1 MARVSP
7 LRNIHLDAK
16 AQFLVYGD
24 APPVEMVSTFGSF
37 ELEYAAIRR
46 GVGLC
51 DQPNRGVI
59 ELTGADRLEFLN
71 RMLTQQLASLG
82 LFSCARS
89 FWLNRKGRID
99 ADFRVLH
106 LPERT
111 LLELDVHALPHA
123 LQSLDAYLITE
134 DASMQ
139 DVTDRTHRLG
149 AHGPR
154 AAQLIDAVSEPVNGP
169 AVATLQENQACE
181 VSIDGA
187 QVVADRQDSL
197 GTPGFELYCAA
208 EDAEHVWMRLNN
220 EGRPEEDDG
229 PSPFRQRAVG
239 WAAVNTARIEA
250 GWPLFNVDFG
260 PNSLPAETGVLR
272 DRVSFKKGGY
282 LGQEIVARMDSRKSV
297 KQTLAAIKI
306 DRPDPDAGGPTVPIT
321 GEAVLDADAPE
332 DESIGAVTSSALSP
346 MLGDTPICFAQIK
359 SSFAEAGKRVLLSA
373 QGKRMTG
380 ETQESLRFLK
390 DEATASAS

>member
-16 AQFLVYGD
+16 AQFLVYGE

-46 GVGLC
+46 GAGLF
-51 DQPNRGVI
+51 DQPHRGVI

-71 RMLTQQLASLG
+71 RMLTQQLASMAPWSG
-82 LFSCARS
+82 SRS

-99 ADFRVLH
+99 ADFRVVH
-106 LPERT
+106 LPERS

-134 DASMQ
+134 DATMQ
-139 DVTDRTHRLG
+139 DVTDRVHRMAL
-149 AHGPR
+149 HGPR
-154 AAQLIDAVSEPVNGP
+154 AAQLLDAVSDPAAGP
-169 AVATLQENQACE
+169 AIATLADNQACE
-181 VSIDGA
+181 IFIDGA
-187 QVVADRQDSL
+187 QILVDRQDSL
-197 GTPGFELYCAA
+197 GAPGFELYCAV
-208 EDAEHVWMRLNN
+208 EDAEPIWMRLNN
-220 EGRPEEDDG
+220 EGQPEEDG
-229 PSPFRQRAVG
+229 ASSPFRQRAIG
-239 WAAVNTARIEA
+239 WSAVNTARIEA

-272 DRVSFKKGGY
+272 DRVSFKKGCY
-282 LGQEIVARMDSRKSV
+282 LGQEIVARMDSRKAV

-306 DRPDPDAGGPTVPIT
+306 DQPDSDGGGPTVPIT
-321 GEAVLDADAPE
+321 GEAVLDAEAPD
-332 DESIGAVTSSALSP
+332 DEPIGAVTSSALSP
-346 MLGDTPICFAQIK
+346 MLGDTPICFAQVK
-359 SSFAEAGKRVLLSA
+359 SSFAEAGKRVILSA
-373 QGKRMTG
+373 QGERMTG

-390 DEATASAS
+390 DEATAGAP